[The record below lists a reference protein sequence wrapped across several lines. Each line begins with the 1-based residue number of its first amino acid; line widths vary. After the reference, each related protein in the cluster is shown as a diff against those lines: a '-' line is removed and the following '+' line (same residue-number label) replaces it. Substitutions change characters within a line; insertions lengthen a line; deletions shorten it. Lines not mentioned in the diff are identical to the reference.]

1 MLIDAHIHLDWSKET
16 FTALEKAR
24 KAGVKEFLAM
34 GMDSMNNYRAILF
47 AKQAKDVKPCS
58 GLYFETVYRYTDK
71 QIDEEIKNIRKD
83 KNKIFAIGE
92 VGLDKHWHKKDG
104 LAKQKK
110 LFTKMAGLAQEL
122 KKPLIVHS
130 RDAEKE
136 VLDALK
142 GYKGKVL
149 LHCFT
154 GPKNLAAEGVAQGY
168 YFSINPVVLRY
179 PKVKAIVKIVPLN
192 LLLTESD
199 FPYSGYGP
207 KVIDKI
213 IAKIAEIK
221 GLNKAE
227 VENAIWNNY
236 KEFLK

>member
-1 MLIDAHIHLDWSKET
+1 MLVDAHIHLDWSKET

-34 GMDSMNNYRAILF
+34 GMDSMNNYRAVLF
-47 AKQAKDVKPCS
+47 AKQAKDIKPCS
-58 GLYFETVYRYTDK
+58 GLYFEVPYRYSDK

-92 VGLDKHWHKKDG
+92 IGLDKHWHKKAG
-104 LAKQKK
+104 LDKQKK
-110 LFTKMAGLAQEL
+110 LFKKMMKLAQDL
-122 KKPLIVHS
+122 RKPLIVHS

-142 GYKGKVL
+142 GYKGRVL

-154 GPKNLAAEGVAQGY
+154 GPKNLAAEGVARGY

-179 PKVKAIVKIVPLN
+179 PEVEEIVKIVPLN
-192 LLLTESD
+192 LLLAESD

-207 KVIDKI
+207 KVIDEI

-221 GLNKAE
+221 GLKKAD
-227 VENAIWNNY
+227 VEKAVWNNY
-236 KEFLK
+236 KKFIS